1 VFAKTSRKKET
12 FMSTS
17 LLYHAFGLRGYRY
30 RRTQYND
37 GHVFFTV
44 EMKPDLICCPSC
56 NCRQVVR
63 RGKIERR
70 FRSLPIGRKTVW
82 IVLAI
87 QRVWCSACHR
97 VRQVRVNFTDPR
109 YSYTRAFERY
119 ALELCRHMTIKDVAG
134 HLKVSWDMIKDI
146 QKRYLQKRFSR
157 PKLNHLKKLAI
168 DEISIGAGHRY
179 LTIVLDLESGAVV
192 FVGDGKGAD
201 ALMPF
206 WRRLRRSGA
215 AIEAVAI
222 DMSPA
227 YILAVRENLPGALVV
242 FDHFHVIK
250 LYNDKLS
257 DLRRQLFN
265 QIEEPQKKQVIKGT
279 RWLLLKNPENL
290 DLDRSEPDRLKAAL
304 ELNRPLATAYY
315 MKEDL
320 RQIWEQPDKKTA
332 KTFLADWVYR
342 AGSSMIP
349 MLKKMARTIAVH
361 HQGILAYYDHP
372 ISTGPLEGTNNKIKT
387 MKRQAYGF
395 RDDQFSLLSKIIR
408 NSESLFDNSI
418 V

>member
-1 VFAKTSRKKET
+1 
-12 FMSTS
+12 MSTS

-30 RRTQYND
+30 LRTEYLNGQ
-37 GHVFFTV
+37 VFFTV
-44 EMKPDLICCPSC
+44 AMQPKKIRCPIC
-56 NCRQVVR
+56 NCRKVIR
-63 RGKIERR
+63 RGTAERR
-70 FRSLPIGRKTVW
+70 FRSLPIGKKTVW

-87 QRVWCSACHR
+87 QRVWCSACSL
-97 VRQVRVNFTDPR
+97 VRQVRLDFTDSR
-109 YSYTRAFERY
+109 RSYTRVFERY
-119 ALELCRHMTIKDVAG
+119 VLELCRFMTIKDVAR
-134 HLKVSWDMIKDI
+134 HLNVGWDMIKDI
-146 QKRYLQKRFSR
+146 QKRHLEKHFRH
-157 PKLNHLKKLAI
+157 PKLKHLTRLAI
-168 DEISIGAGHRY
+168 DEISIGAGYRY
-179 LTIVLDLESGAVV
+179 LTIVLDLGSGAVV

-201 ALMPF
+201 ALTPF
-206 WRRLRRSGA
+206 WRRLKCSAA

-227 YILAVRENLPGALVV
+227 YIQAVRENLPQAVVV

-290 DLDRSEPDRLKAAL
+290 DPDRSEPDRLKAAL

-320 RQIWEQPDKKTA
+320 RQIWEQPDKETA

-342 AGSSMIP
+342 ASSSMIP
-349 MLKKMARTIAVH
+349 MLMKMARTIAIH
-361 HQGILAYYDHP
+361 HHGILAYYDYP

-395 RDDQFSLLSKIIR
+395 RDENFFKLKIMALH
-408 NSESLFDNSI
+408 NTKYAL
-418 V
+418 VG